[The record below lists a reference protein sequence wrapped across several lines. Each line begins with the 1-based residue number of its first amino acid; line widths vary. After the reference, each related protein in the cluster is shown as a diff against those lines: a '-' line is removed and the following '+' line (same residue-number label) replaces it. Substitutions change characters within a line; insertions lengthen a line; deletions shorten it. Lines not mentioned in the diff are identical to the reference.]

1 MKGKSAEQI
10 IEEGTVREKILLYFE
25 DMALRNVDVSS
36 VVLNNKT
43 IISRGFLDAEQS
55 YLIVTSVKAPK
66 DLKYYNQ
73 LRHYDSLFNHFILKY
88 KNVVTRLRCSYLIIQ
103 GENKKLVESL
113 KQDELFNEL
122 LKSIDQLNLE
132 ELYRDIKT
140 KQIAVDVI
148 LRIVNKVTS
157 RERKPKLYATYWTVI
172 QSEVYFAIDV
182 IEDCKLYIKMFKRI
196 LSKDLPIKAY
206 RDWVKAEE
214 KGLINLI
221 EIIYSLTTDLD
232 NKPKDFPVILRYEE
246 VEVDI
251 TEEDVT
257 AFKNNKL

>member
-36 VVLNNKT
+36 VVINNKAVRT
-43 IISRGFLDAEQS
+43 GGFLDAEQEH
-55 YLIVTSVKAPK
+55 LIVSSVKAPK

-88 KNVVTRLRCSYLIIQ
+88 KNVVTRLRCSYFLIL
-103 GENKKLVESL
+103 GEHKRLTEGL

-132 ELYRDIKT
+132 EIYRDIET

-148 LRIVNKVTS
+148 LRIVGKVTS
-157 RERKPKLYATYWTVI
+157 RERKPKLYTTYWKAI
-172 QSEVYFAIDV
+172 QPEVYFAIDV
-182 IEDCKLYIKMFKRI
+182 TEDSKLYIKMFKRI

-206 RDWVKAEE
+206 REWVKAEE
-214 KGLINLI
+214 TGLKNLI
-221 EIIYSLTTDLD
+221 ESIYSLTTALD
-232 NKPKDFPVILRYEE
+232 NKPEDFPVILRYEE

-257 AFKNNKL
+257 AFKNNRL

>member
-36 VVLNNKT
+36 VVINNKAVRST
-43 IISRGFLDAEQS
+43 GFLDAEQEK
-55 YLIVTSVKAPK
+55 LIVSSVKAPK

-88 KNVVTRLRCSYLIIQ
+88 KNVVTQLRCSYLLIQ
-103 GENKKLVESL
+103 GENKRLTEGL
-113 KQDELFNEL
+113 KQDELFTEL

-148 LRIVNKVTS
+148 LRIVQKVTS
-157 RERKPKLYATYWTVI
+157 RDRQPKLYTIYWKAI
-172 QSEVYFAIDV
+172 QPEIYFAIDV
-182 IEDCKLYIKMFKRI
+182 TEDCKLYIKMFKRI

-206 RDWVKAEE
+206 REWVKAEE
-214 KGLINLI
+214 KGLVNLI
-221 EIIYSLTTDLD
+221 ECIYSLTTALD
-232 NKPKDFPVILRYEE
+232 NKPEDFPVILRYEE
-246 VEVDI
+246 VDVDL

-257 AFKNNKL
+257 AFKSNRL